1 MRPAPTRLSFNRLL
15 LVGMALALAA
25 LGVLLLVRGDAKPNG
40 ADGRRVGLAGLAP
53 EELDLHAD
61 RDATRFKRIVGQTIR
76 LHQRLAESATLFDRP
91 ADRGLSA
98 DERREALD
106 LFEAVLD
113 HTIALDQLSR
123 FHLDFLQIS
132 VLDDPLRHARHFA
145 LYFAAYTEKLALGL
159 ALIDRTINKPQ
170 FEKLF
175 DEGNQALGIVP
186 GAYGRL
192 KWNVVHV
199 EDAATALAAHQWMKL
214 LGAKL
219 DELAKG
225 DGPRWGFVLAR
236 LEDRYQTVKDNL
248 TGKSVKLFGGN
259 SFDIGKDTAHAVW
272 FPVQTEVAEVMG
284 DTKVKRLHQYLIA
297 AEQVSDAAKRSEPG
311 DVLVERRNWYVSNVG
326 LPGFWPHAALWLGS
340 AEELTAY
347 FADAEVERAYGGS
360 FAKYLEDK
368 FPGAWASYT
377 APDAEG
383 HTARLIEA
391 MSEGVVFT
399 SAEHSVGTADYV
411 AAMRPQLSK
420 LDKARAIARAF
431 LYAGRPYDFD
441 FDFYTDATLVCSE
454 LVYKAYEPRKES
466 KGLSLPLEKVV
477 GRMTLGP
484 NTMVRLFDEQL
495 GGKAQQLAFAWFLD
509 GHERER
515 NASFEP
521 IEVFRRSWTRPKWDV
536 AQK

>member
-1 MRPAPTRLSFNRLL
+1 MRLSFNRLL
-15 LVGMALALAA
+15 LAVMALALAG
-25 LGVLLLVRGDAKPNG
+25 LVVVLMLRQDTNVRG
-40 ADGRRVGLAGLAP
+40 ADGRPVGLAQMAP

-61 RDATRFKRIVGQTIR
+61 RDALRFKRIVGQTIR
-76 LHQRLAESATLFDRP
+76 LHQRLAESAALFDRP
-91 ADRGLSA
+91 GDRGLSA
-98 DERREALD
+98 DERRQALD

-123 FHLDFLQIS
+123 VHLDFLQIS
-132 VLDDPLRHARHFA
+132 VLHDPLRHARHFA

-175 DEGNQALGIVP
+175 DEGNQGLGIVP

-219 DELAKG
+219 DELARG
-225 DGPRWGFVLAR
+225 DAPRWGFLITR
-236 LEDRYQTVKDNL
+236 LEDRYQTVMENL
-248 TGKSVKLFGGN
+248 SRKSVKLFGGN
-259 SFDIGKDTAHAVW
+259 TFDIGKDTAHAVW
-272 FPVQTEVAEVMG
+272 FPVQTELAEVMG
-284 DTKVKRLHQYLIA
+284 DTKVKRLHQYLIS
-297 AEQVSDAAKRSEPG
+297 AEQVGDAAKRSAPG

-340 AEELTAY
+340 AEELAAY
-347 FADAEVERAYGGS
+347 FADPEVERAFGGS
-360 FAKYLEDK
+360 FPRYLEDK
-368 FPGAWASYT
+368 FPLAWTSYSS
-377 APDAEG
+377 PDAEG
-383 HTARLIEA
+383 HTVRLIEA
-391 MSEGVVFT
+391 ISEGVVFT
-399 SAEHSVGTADYV
+399 SAEHSIGTADYV
-411 AAMRPQLSK
+411 AAMRPELKK

-454 LVYKAYEPRKES
+454 LVYKAYEPRQES
-466 KGLSLPLEKVV
+466 RGLALPLEKVV

-495 GGKAQQLAFAWFLD
+495 GGKQQQLSFAWFLD

-515 NASFEP
+515 RASFEP
-521 IEVFRRSWTRPKWDV
+521 VEVFRRSWTRPKWDV
-536 AQK
+536 AQR

>member
-1 MRPAPTRLSFNRLL
+1 MRLRFKHVLLGAVAAALLGIAVILL
-15 LVGMALALAA
+15 LREDGAV
-25 LGVLLLVRGDAKPNG
+25 VG
-40 ADGRRVGLAGLAP
+40 ADGRRSSFARLAP
-53 EELDLHAD
+53 EELDMHAE
-61 RDATRFKRIVGQTIR
+61 RDALRFKRIVGQTIR
-76 LHQRLAESATLFDRP
+76 LQQRLAQSAALFDRSSDH
-91 ADRGLSA
+91 ALSA

-113 HTIALDQLSR
+113 HSIALDAMAR

-132 VLDDPLRHARHFA
+132 VLKDPARHARHFA
-145 LYFAAYTEKLALGL
+145 LFFAAYTEKLALGL

-175 DEGNQALGIVP
+175 DEGNQGLGIVP
-186 GAYGRL
+186 GAYGKL

-199 EDAATALAAHQWMKL
+199 EDAATALAAHQWMRLVGGKL
-214 LGAKL
+214 E
-219 DELAKG
+219 ELARA
-225 DGPRWGFVLAR
+225 DAARWGFVLNR
-236 LEDRYQTVKDNL
+236 LEDRYQTVKENL
-248 TGKSVKLFGGN
+248 AGKSVKLFGGN
-259 SFDIGKDTAHAVW
+259 TFDIGKDTAHAVW

-284 DTKVKRLHQYLIA
+284 DTKVKRLHEYLIS
-297 AEQVSDAAKRSEPG
+297 AEQVAEAAKRSEPG

-326 LPGFWPHAALWLGS
+326 LPGFWPHAAMWLGS

-347 FADAEVERAYGGS
+347 FDDPEVNHAFGGS
-360 FAKYLEDK
+360 FARYLEDK
-368 FPGAWASYT
+368 FPLAWSHYT

-411 AAMRPQLSK
+411 ASMRPRLGK

-454 LVYKAYEPRKES
+454 LVYKAYEPRAETR
-466 KGLSLPLEKVV
+466 GIALPLEKVV

-484 NTMVRLFDEQL
+484 NTMVRLFDEQH
-495 GGKAQQLAFAWFLD
+495 GTKQQQLELAWFLD
-509 GHERER
+509 GHEAAK

-521 IEVFRRSWTRPKWDV
+521 VEVFRRSWTRPKWDL

>member
-1 MRPAPTRLSFNRLL
+1 MRLGFNRMLL
-15 LVGMALALAA
+15 GVIALA
-25 LGVLLLVRGDAKPNG
+25 V
-40 ADGRRVGLAGLAP
+40 VGLAVVLVVREDTKVHTAGGRMVGLVDLAP
-53 EELDLHAD
+53 ELRDLHAD
-61 RDATRFKRIVGQTIR
+61 RDALRFKRIVGQTIR
-76 LHQRLAESATLFDRP
+76 LHQRLAEAGALFERP

-98 DERREALD
+98 DERRQALE

-113 HTIALDQLSR
+113 HTIALDQMAR

-132 VLDDPLRHARHFA
+132 VLKDRARHARHFA
-145 LYFAAYTEKLALGL
+145 LYFAAYTEKLSLGL
-159 ALIDRTINKPQ
+159 ALVDRTINKPQ

-175 DEGNQALGIVP
+175 DEGSPGFGIIP

-199 EDAATALAAHQWMKL
+199 EDAATALAAHQWMKV
-214 LGAKL
+214 LGGKL
-219 DELAKG
+219 DELARA
-225 DGPRWGFVLAR
+225 DVPRWGFLLTR
-236 LEDRYQTVKDNL
+236 LEDRYLTVKENL
-248 TGKSVKLFGGN
+248 AGKSVKLFGGN
-259 SFDIGKDTAHAVW
+259 TFDIGKDTAHAVW

-284 DTKVKRLHQYLIA
+284 DTKVRRLHEYLIA
-297 AEQVSDAAKRSEPG
+297 PAQVDEASKLSQPG

-340 AEELTAY
+340 ADELTAY
-347 FADAEVERAYGGS
+347 FADPEVERVFGGS
-360 FAKYLEDK
+360 LPRYLEDK
-368 FPGAWASYT
+368 FPLAWSHYT
-377 APDAEG
+377 SPDDEG
-383 HTARLIEA
+383 HTVRLIEA

-411 AAMRPQLSK
+411 AAMRPELTK

-454 LVYKAYEPRKES
+454 LVYKAYEPRDDCR
-466 KGLSLPLEKVV
+466 GIIMPLEKVV

-484 NTMVRLFDEQL
+484 NTMVRIFDDEL
-495 GGKAQQLAFAWFLD
+495 GTEHQQLAFAWFLD

-515 NASFEP
+515 RASFETA
-521 IEVFRRSWTRPKWDV
+521 EVFRRSWTRPKWDV